1 MKTKNFF
8 SMILLLV
15 VSAVAFTSCLKDD
28 DEVFGDSSS
37 ARLFFVPIPPA
48 LFPAGRERF
57 VEHDRVFKNP
67 REPPRRIVAQKPFPV
82 IQTVHKVFNRY
93 AIDDFH
99 GPDHRA
105 VMKFH

>member
-37 ARLFFVPIPPA
+37 ARLQAAMKQAKAVLRGAENGWVMDYYIGEESSSGGYAF
-48 LFPAGRERF
+48 
-57 VEHDRVFKNP
+57 
-67 REPPRRIVAQKPFPV
+67 IVKFDSLTCTAMSEATD
-82 IQTVHKVFNRY
+82 TV
-93 AIDDFH
+93 DT
-99 GPDHRA
+99 
-105 VMKFH
+105 